1 MAKTKISSDSTVIHK
16 YITPYIGIAAFG
28 LFIYFL
34 INDGLII
41 FLPVLVIIFLI
52 AMLINKAFLFFFITD
67 VFIDYADKKIETGFL
82 PRLKAKDFKELTGYK
97 RRFNLITLKFE
108 KGRAH
113 FIAGEYFNIL
123 DAPHLRNVDAILNE
137 IIAENRK

>member
-1 MAKTKISSDSTVIHK
+1 MAKTRISSDSTIIHK

-34 INDGLII
+34 VNDGLVI

-82 PRLKAKDFKELTGYK
+82 PRLKAKDFKDLTGFK
-97 RRFNLITLKFE
+97 RRFNLITLKFGKE
-108 KGRAH
+108 RAH

-123 DAPHLRNVDAILNE
+123 DAPHLRNVDAI
-137 IIAENRK
+137 

>member
-97 RRFNLITLKFE
+97 RRFNLITLKFG
-108 KGRAH
+108 KGRTH

>member
-1 MAKTKISSDSTVIHK
+1 IAKTRISSDSTTIYK

-34 INDGLII
+34 INDGLEI
-41 FLPVLVIIFLI
+41 FLPVLAVIFLI
-52 AMLINKAFLFFFITD
+52 ATLINKAFLYFFITD
-67 VFIDYADKKIETGFL
+67 VFIDYADKKIEAGFL

-97 RRFNLITLKFE
+97 RRFNLVTLKFGKE
-108 KGRAH
+108 RTY
-113 FIAGEYFNIL
+113 FIAGENFKIL
-123 DAPHLRNVDAILNE
+123 DSPHLRNVDAILNE